1 MIKNTPIPAPLTV
14 SEINQIADLLARIEQ
29 GFLPFPIFRQI
40 ARLAVFSIVE
50 VVPMR
55 LNASG
60 GVEVLL
66 LKRGEEKQDWPE
78 LWPGILHTPGTVIRP
93 TDELGSYKDAFA
105 RILHDELH
113 DVRLAGEP
121 IYIKNLLHHN
131 KRGTESAQVFIAE
144 VIDEPIVGEFYAA
157 DRLPSNIML
166 SQLDFIPAAVEA
178 FRKFKGLAGVG
189 SSAFPCSSHK
199 NTPTISGYFGV

>member
-1 MIKNTPIPAPLTV
+1 MHYISEVPAPL
-14 SEINQIADLLARIEQ
+14 SESEVNQTAELLARIPA
-29 GFLPFPIFRQI
+29 GFLPFLVFRQV

-55 LNASG
+55 LSADG
-60 GVEVLL
+60 QVEVLL

-93 TDELGSYKDAFA
+93 TDELGSYKQPFH
-105 RILHDELH
+105 RILHEELH
-113 DVRLAGEP
+113 DVELAEEP
-121 IYIKNLLHHN
+121 RYVYNILHHN

-144 VIDEPIVGEFYAA
+144 VIGEPIAGTFYPA

-166 SQLDFIPAAVEA
+166 SQLDFIPTAVTA
-178 FRKFKGLAGVG
+178 FKKSKGILQ
-189 SSAFPCSSHK
+189 
-199 NTPTISGYFGV
+199 

>member
-1 MIKNTPIPAPLTV
+1 MTENSPNSAPLTE
-14 SEINQIADLLARIEQ
+14 SEINQAAELLARIPA
-29 GFLPFPIFRQI
+29 GFLPFPIFRQV

-55 LNASG
+55 VRDG
-60 GVEVLL
+60 QVEVLL

-93 TDELGSYKDAFA
+93 TDELGSYKDAFH
-105 RILHDELH
+105 RILHGELYNIK
-113 DVRLAGEP
+113 LAGEP
-121 IYIKNLLHHN
+121 EYVYNLLHHN

-144 VIDEPIVGEFYAA
+144 VIGEPEVGTFYPA

-166 SQLDFIPAAVEA
+166 SQLDFIPIAVKA
-178 FRKFKGLAGVG
+178 FKQRCGLE
-189 SSAFPCSSHK
+189 
-199 NTPTISGYFGV
+199 